1 MFIEFKQ
8 KITKE
13 YTLLTGLLLLCVSL
27 CIYITALAMSYE
39 EQLNQL
45 KMLAVEESEE
55 FFYQISTGKIDD
67 FSSEDL
73 PDSEPGYFNKIFI
86 YAYKADGTLVFSHND
101 IAWDKTIIE
110 SEVIHADLRYRETY
124 FDFELIDSQHP
135 HAMIY
140 MRYPLQKDAQQ
151 LGELYVGIDTTH
163 WLREQMRVFFSLLF
177 IVLLSML
184 AVYFLANKMADRAM
198 VPVIKSFEQQKQFIA
213 NASHELRT
221 PLSIIMSGM
230 DVLRSDDDNKLS
242 PFSKDIISDISDESR
257 RMKKLIDDLLMTAR
271 SDNDTLKVDIEP
283 LDLPQLLHQLYHKFS
298 LLASKQQIELSL
310 QDIPESIIRAD
321 KNHVHQILTI
331 LLDNAIKYTGKGG
344 RISVSAQGL
353 PHNIAISIAD
363 SGQGIS
369 AKDLPHVF
377 ERFYRADK
385 SRETKGN
392 GLGLYIAKLLAE
404 KNNGSLT
411 VKSTLGKG
419 SCFKLTLPKV

>member
-1 MFIEFKQ
+1 M
-8 KITKE
+8 
-13 YTLLTGLLLLCVSL
+13 TGLLLLCVSL
-27 CIYITALAMSYE
+27 CIYVTSLTMSYE
-39 EQLNQL
+39 DQLNQL

-55 FFYQISTGKIDD
+55 FFYQISTGKINE

-86 YAYKADGTLVFSHND
+86 YAYKADGGLVFSHND
-101 IAWDKTIIE
+101 IAWNKAIIE
-110 SEVIHADLRYRETY
+110 NEVIHADLRYKETY

-140 MRYPLQKDAQQ
+140 MRYPLQKDEQQ

-163 WLREQMRVFFSLLF
+163 WMREQIRVFFSLLF

-198 VPVIKSFEQQKQFIA
+198 VPVVKSFEQQKQFIA

-230 DVLRSDDDNKLS
+230 DVLRSDDDNKFS
-242 PFSKDIISDISDESR
+242 PFSREIINDISDESR

-271 SDNDTLKVDIEP
+271 SDNDTLKVCIEP
-283 LDLPQLLHQLYHKFS
+283 LSLPQLLHQLHNKFS
-298 LLASKQQIELSL
+298 LLAAKQQIELSL
-310 QDIPESIIRAD
+310 QEIPDTVVYAD
-321 KNHVHQILTI
+321 KNHVQQILTI
-331 LLDNAIKYTGKGG
+331 LLDNAIKYTGAGG
-344 RISVSAQGL
+344 SIFIAAQEHPHSVSV
-353 PHNIAISIAD
+353 SVTD

-369 AKDLPHVF
+369 SDDLPHVF

-385 SRETKGN
+385 SHETKGN
-392 GLGLYIAKLLAE
+392 GLGLYIAKMLAE

-411 VKSTLGKG
+411 VTSSLGKG
-419 SCFKLTLPKV
+419 SCFKLILPKV